1 MKPTLVQRIGGR
13 RSVSLATWAWMAPV
27 SVLGF
32 SLTVNLVGR
41 ESSLLD
47 VMRAAGIS
55 HLVAGLAMLIVRYT
69 YLRPAEPTVKRFWLT
84 ILSYPIFGAAGGA
97 SYVWQLYSLGLVE
110 QAESVERIATRAWIT
125 LVWNVITTLLLDEND
140 RYLKISQELAAELK
154 AQDELVNAKANLVNQ
169 VRADMVDSVRAT
181 LDSALRNVDPKG
193 LNRVATEIV
202 GPLYQRLSKE
212 STFHLSRSKAQAKK
226 PSLVPLIS
234 RAFTGIG
241 NPVVIGIGAVAGSL
255 ANSIRQRGTFGLVA
269 TIVVALLIMAAVLL
283 LKALAQKGKFIQIA
297 AAVVV
302 ILVIL
307 TAAFSLDLAY
317 GEPSYLLVSAAAG
330 NVLVAIFLILF
341 FSLQSLRSE
350 QISQLNEA
358 RALNKWS
365 EEKLRQQ
372 LWAESRRLAKFIH
385 AEIQGRIRAAAS
397 SGETLSTEKLR
408 ALRETC
414 TELLNE
420 ALGKTSF
427 GDFVEQTNNFWG
439 EIVEIQWEIAQEAK
453 QALVGDSFSELA
465 VIEALR
471 DALVNAVRHGKASKV
486 VARVSLVQAGGGP
499 EVRIS
504 LWNNGRKLRPD
515 SRDGFGG
522 EVFSEVTSRWTLENR
537 NEGVEFL
544 AYVPV
549 AVTSE
554 FFSAP
559 PGSRENLN
567 SKA

>member
-13 RSVSLATWAWMAPV
+13 RAISLATWAWMAPV
-27 SVLGF
+27 SVIGF
-32 SLTVNLVGR
+32 SLTVNLGGQ
-41 ESSLLD
+41 D
-47 VMRAAGIS
+47 VALVDVLWAAAVS

-69 YLRPAEPTVKRFWLT
+69 YLKPAEPTVKRFWLT
-84 ILSYPIFGAAGGA
+84 LLSYPIFGAAGGA

-125 LVWNVITTLLLDEND
+125 LVWNIITTLLLDEND
-140 RYLKISQELAAELK
+140 RYRLISQELSTELQ
-154 AQDELVNAKANLVNQ
+154 AQDELVEAKANLVNQ
-169 VRADMVDSVRAT
+169 VRADMVDSVRTT

-193 LNRVATEIV
+193 LNRVATEIIE
-202 GPLYQRLSKE
+202 PLYKRLSQE
-212 STFHLSRSKAQAKK
+212 STFHLSRSKAETKK

-241 NPVVIGIGAVAGSL
+241 NPVVIGVGAVAGSL

-269 TIVVALLIMAAVLL
+269 TIVVALLIMATVLL
-283 LKALAQKGKFIQIA
+283 LKALAQKSKFIQVA
-297 AAVVV
+297 GALVGL
-302 ILVIL
+302 LVIL
-307 TAAFSLDLAY
+307 TAAFSLDLAF
-317 GEPSYLLVSAAAG
+317 GELSYLLVSAAAG

-341 FSLQSLRSE
+341 FSLQSLRGE

-358 RALNKWS
+358 RALNRWS

-397 SGETLSTEKLR
+397 SGETLSTERLQ

-439 EIVEIQWEIAQEAK
+439 EVVEIRWEITPESK
-453 QALVGDSFSELA
+453 QALEGDSFSELA
-465 VIEALR
+465 VIETLR
-471 DALVNAVRHGKASKV
+471 DALVNAVRHGRASV
-486 VARVSLVQAGGGP
+486 VVVKISLVQSEGGP
-499 EVRIS
+499 EARIS

-537 NEGVEFL
+537 AEGVEFL
-544 AYVPV
+544 AFVPV
-549 AVTSE
+549 V
-554 FFSAP
+554 AP
-559 PGSRENLN
+559 FEYHSGGAGR
-567 SKA
+567 